1 MACLEREVAF
11 VVLEGYAWELA
22 KRNWAK
28 ELEYELLLRDVD
40 REKIIAIKERL
51 KKEMENVCIAGK
63 AANWCPAVVIEV
75 CKLRTRSLVNV
86 VLLRIDIGSRDF
98 VATHHVET
106 CWGGA

>member
-1 MACLEREVAF
+1 VACLREVVF
-11 VVLEGYAWELA
+11 VVLKGDVQDVLVMRDWED
-22 KRNWAK
+22 
-28 ELEYELLLRDVD
+28 ELEYELLLRGVD
-40 REKIIAIKERL
+40 REKVVAVKERL
-51 KKEMENVCIAGK
+51 KKEMENVCIAGT
-63 AANWCPAVVIEV
+63 ATNWCPAAVIEV